1 MKLLYDD
8 LNQIYVWVDDYNED
22 DELSPHFDYEEDAE
36 LWYQRMKQELK
47 WKKLNQKSLLD
58 NPKFLRLITKDSL
71 IEMKDSNCQRWWLK
85 ARKK

>member
-47 WKKLNQKSLLD
+47 
-58 NPKFLRLITKDSL
+58 
-71 IEMKDSNCQRWWLK
+71 
-85 ARKK
+85 